1 MEIVSP
7 SVVVS
12 SPLGFAGATIRF
24 EEVPFPASLA
34 GVVSYV
40 GHPNTRQLLE
50 ALGAVTDASG
60 VNGAP
65 GKWAGPGVGESYL
78 AVPLAN
84 NQRPE
89 GWTVNAA
96 VESVAELKAI
106 LCTRIA

>member
-1 MEIVSP
+1 MEIVSPLESSAP

-12 SPLGFAGATIRF
+12 SPLGFAGATIHF

-34 GVVSYV
+34 GMVSYV
-40 GHPNTRQLLE
+40 GHPATKALLE
-50 ALGAVTDASG
+50 ALGVETVTG
-60 VNGAP
+60 R
-65 GKWAGPGVGESYL
+65 WQGPEVGESYL

-89 GWTVNAA
+89 GWTTNAA